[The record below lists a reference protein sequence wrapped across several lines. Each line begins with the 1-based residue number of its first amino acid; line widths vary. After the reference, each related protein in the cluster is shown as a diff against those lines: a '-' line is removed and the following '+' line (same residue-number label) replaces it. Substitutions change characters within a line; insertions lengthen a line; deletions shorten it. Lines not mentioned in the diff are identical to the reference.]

1 MYNWRRGVCAPPSH
15 TERPPLPLTTIT
27 SHPPPTELLIIGCGD
42 THEMLPPPLVEE
54 LRQKGIAVEAMG
66 TVNAC
71 STFNFLC
78 SEGRNVAAALFPVQE
93 VAGKWYERA
102 AAHESLPSE
111 GNTAR
116 PPAND

>member
-1 MYNWRRGVCAPPSH
+1 MYNWRRGICAPLH
-15 TERPPLPLTTIT
+15 TLNGHLFLLPPLPLT
-27 SHPPPTELLIIGCGD
+27 PPPTELLIIGCGD